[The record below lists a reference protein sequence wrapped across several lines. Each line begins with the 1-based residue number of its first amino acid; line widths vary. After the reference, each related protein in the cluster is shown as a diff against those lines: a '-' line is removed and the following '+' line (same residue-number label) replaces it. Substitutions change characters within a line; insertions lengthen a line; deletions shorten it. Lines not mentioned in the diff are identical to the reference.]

1 MRQARTKMVIDIFG
15 SWHAFTTFAAVDL
28 RDTQLPPVLVP
39 RGDIL
44 IANFGLEQNGNIP
57 YTVFDHLIKDHD
69 IDVTG
74 LSVCNTQSG
83 GVYRSYVLMRLNGAD
98 AS

>member
-1 MRQARTKMVIDIFG
+1 M
-15 SWHAFTTFAAVDL
+15 DL
-28 RDTQLPPVLVP
+28 RDTQLPSVLVP

-57 YTVFDHLIKDHD
+57 YTVFDQLIKDHD

-83 GVYRSYVLMRLNGAD
+83 GVYRSYVLMCLNRAD